1 MRHRQPLLAALLCL
15 LTTALACASS
25 PSSSGAKRSF
35 EWFSQTGLG
44 EHDDPWYPKVEE
56 WQERARN
63 EGTRLPRT
71 DRSLRSA
78 EFSGQLLHSM
88 SAFRESERRELA
100 KRITEWSQRTAR
112 KHYKFDPGNNDPV
125 YDRWPTV
132 GELLANNGDDC
143 DGLDLIAY
151 QLLREFGFPPDQLY
165 RAIVRRNRD
174 NANHMVTLWF
184 EDPHD
189 PWILDATGAVTIQ
202 FRRASELPGWT
213 PTKLFN
219 LNEQFNVVEKPA
231 SGSRRSVA
239 AGE

>member
-1 MRHRQPLLAALLCL
+1 MRRHASVAVLVCLLA
-15 LTTALACASS
+15 TALACAST
-25 PSSSGAKRSF
+25 SSSSRGARQF
-35 EWFSQTGLG
+35 DWFSRTGLG
-44 EHDDPWYPKVEE
+44 DEDDAWYHKVEE
-56 WQERARN
+56 WQGRARE

-71 DRSLRSA
+71 DRASLRSA
-78 EFSGQLLHSM
+78 EWSGQLLHSM

-100 KRITEWSQRTAR
+100 RRITEWSQRTAR
-112 KHYKFDPGNNDPV
+112 KHYKLDPGNNDPV

-151 QLLREFGFPPDQLY
+151 QLLREFGFPSDRIF

-184 EDPHD
+184 EDPND
-189 PWILDATGAVTIQ
+189 PWILDATGAVTVQ
-202 FRRASELPGWT
+202 FRRASDLPGWT
-213 PTKLFN
+213 PPKLFN
-219 LNEQFNVVEKPA
+219 LSEQFNVVERPA
-231 SGSRRSVA
+231 GGRSVA